1 MFKSSKINLKV
12 CIFKVFVLLGV
23 GGYYAYKFFKPDEPV
38 QVVPVEKVT
47 QEGQKL
53 GRLRFFDHN
62 C

>member
-1 MFKSSKINLKV
+1 MKHSKT
-12 CIFKVFVLLGV
+12 VLLSETEKKKKNQYHLV
-23 GGYYAYKFFKPDEPV
+23 N
-38 QVVPVEKVT
+38 EKVT